1 MQVEILPLQETRSN
15 RSSSRDHSHIS
26 HEQFLKFTLPG
37 TNSLVLAKVSN
48 LIRQRL
54 VNPNINMLLFH
65 LSEYLSI
72 LVIIVVHRPL
82 GCFPPL
88 HEFFWCYQ
96 RLALRSSF
104 FRCTF
109 IPLSPVSKEHSF
121 FNKGVLLSF
130 SGRQPRPTA
139 KSVLFW
145 RSLGIPL
152 LTTEKKV
159 SHT

>member
-1 MQVEILPLQETRSN
+1 MDLLGSMARQFSLVSEFRHMRGLVFKKRKTKNKKTKTLFAKELDLYLPKGLAFKMQVEILPLQETGSN

-88 HEFFWCYQ
+88 ATCM
-96 RLALRSSF
+96 SSF
-104 FRCTF
+104 GATRD
-109 IPLSPVSKEHSF
+109 SP
-121 FNKGVLLSF
+121 
-130 SGRQPRPTA
+130 
-139 KSVLFW
+139 
-145 RSLGIPL
+145 
-152 LTTEKKV
+152 
-159 SHT
+159 